1 MSGLDDNY
9 GKTTT
14 ITLQTICII
23 FDQLNHPQHD
33 SSIGWMFLFLP
44 KKAQFQRR
52 CRSNTSLILVLRVGL
67 FLGTSNS
74 FKWFGSHFNSLELE
88 HRTKTFSWH
97 RDHLQLQIKV
107 STKCRTEDKIFSF
120 ATLDWY
126 HGCLLSRV
134 YLHRPIVNF
143 GKWKKCEIQSLP
155 MERRG
160 YHTQIFEC
168 LKSSVNALIAF
179 FLYENK

>member
-33 SSIGWMFLFLP
+33 SSIGWMSLFLP

-67 FLGTSNS
+67 FLATSNS
-74 FKWFGSHFNSLELE
+74 FKWFGSYFNSLELE

-107 STKCRTEDKIFSF
+107 STKCRTEDKIFSS

-143 GKWKKCEIQSLP
+143 GRWKKMWNSKLAHGEKRLSHSDLRVFEIISQCTH
-155 MERRG
+155 R
-160 YHTQIFEC
+160 
-168 LKSSVNALIAF
+168 F
-179 FLYENK
+179 FPIWK